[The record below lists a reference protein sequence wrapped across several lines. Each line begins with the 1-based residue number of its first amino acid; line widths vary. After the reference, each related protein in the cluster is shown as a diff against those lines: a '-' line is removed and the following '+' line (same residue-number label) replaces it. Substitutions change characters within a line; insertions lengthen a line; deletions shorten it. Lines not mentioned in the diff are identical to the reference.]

1 MSISSRFLQRTHRYI
16 LQHDMIRSGETV
28 VIGFSGGVDS
38 LALLVALYELRPQLD
53 CQLHIA
59 HLDHQL
65 RSDSASDAEFV
76 ERYVNSLKLPFTMNK
91 SDVPSLVRQRGQSI
105 EAIAR
110 TARYDFFESVSKEI
124 GATKVALGHHRSDQA
139 ETVLMNLIRGA
150 ALTGLRGILPIRDGK
165 FIRPLLD
172 FSRTEIEEFVAEQGL
187 HPCEDSTNWDTNY
200 LRNRIRLDL
209 LPLLKRDFNHNIQNT
224 LVQNSELLR
233 AESDYLEDVARKA
246 LDVCLV
252 EPATHDVV
260 ILDRLTFLR
269 HHPALRRRIL
279 RLAVCQIQGNMKE
292 LAFNHSESML
302 QLSESKSPNR
312 QLNLPN
318 NLEFLRAYNQLIIQR
333 AISEI
338 DEFEYHVAVPGDNN
352 FPALNAVMTSI
363 ISEASGGGTSNATD
377 GKFQAVF
384 DVDQIQLPLK
394 IRSRRAGDRFQPF
407 GMKGTKKVKDIL
419 IDAKIPQ
426 RMRKYVPILV
436 SGDEILWVIGHRTSD
451 KCKVSNKTRRFLRMT
466 YSSGPQR
473 VP

>member
-28 VIGFSGGVDS
+28 VIGVSGGVDS
-38 LALLVALYELRPQLD
+38 LALLAALYELRPQLD

-76 ERYVNSLKLPFTMNK
+76 KRCANSLNLPFTINK
-91 SDVPSLVRQRGQSI
+91 IDIPCLMRQRGQSI
-105 EAIAR
+105 EATAR
-110 TARYDFFESVSKEI
+110 TARYDFFASVSKEI
-124 GATKVALGHHRSDQA
+124 GATKVALGHQGNDQA

-165 FIRPLLD
+165 FIRPLLK
-172 FSRTEIEEFVAEQGL
+172 FSRSEIEEFVAEQGL
-187 HPCEDSTNWDTNY
+187 HPCEDSSNRDKNF

-209 LPLLKRDFNHNIQNT
+209 LPLLRREYNLNIQNT

-233 AESDYLEDVARKA
+233 ADSEYLEDVARSA
-246 LDVCLV
+246 LDECLV
-252 EPATHDVV
+252 EPITHDVV
-260 ILDRLTFLR
+260 ILNRLTFLR
-269 HHPALRRRIL
+269 HQPALRRRIL

-333 AISEI
+333 ATSVI
-338 DEFEYHVAVPGDNN
+338 DEFEYNVAVPGDNN
-352 FPALNAVMTSI
+352 FPALNAAMTSI
-363 ISEASGGGTSNATD
+363 IAEVSSGGTSYVTD
-377 GKFQAVF
+377 GKFRAVF
-384 DVDQIQLPLK
+384 DADQIQLPLK

-407 GMKGTKKVKDIL
+407 GMKGTKKVKDVL
-419 IDAKIPQ
+419 MDKKIPQ
-426 RMRKYVPILV
+426 RMRKCVPILV

-451 KCKVSNKTRRFLRMT
+451 KCKVSNRTRRFLHLT
-466 YSSGPQR
+466 YSPQS
-473 VP
+473 

>member
-16 LQHDMIRSGETV
+16 LQHDMIRSGEMV

-38 LALLVALYELRPQLD
+38 LALLAALYELHPQLD

-76 ERYVNSLKLPFTMNK
+76 ERCANSLNLPFTIDK
-91 SDVPSLVRQRGQSI
+91 IDIPSLIRQQGQSI
-105 EAIAR
+105 EATAR
-110 TARYDFFESVSKEI
+110 TARYDFFASVSKEI
-124 GATKVALGHHRSDQA
+124 GATKVALGHQGNDQA

-165 FIRPLLD
+165 FIRPLLN

-187 HPCEDSTNWDTNY
+187 HPCEDSSNRDRNF

-209 LPLLKRDFNHNIQNT
+209 LPLLRREYNLNIQNT

-233 AESDYLEDVARKA
+233 ADSEYLEDVARSA
-246 LDVCLV
+246 LDECLV
-252 EPATHDVV
+252 EPTTHDVV
-260 ILDRLTFLR
+260 ILNRLTFLR

-279 RLAVCQIQGNMKE
+279 RLAICQIQGDMKE

-302 QLSESKSPNR
+302 KLSESKSPNR

-318 NLEFLRAYNQLIIQR
+318 NLEFLRAYNQLIVQR
-333 AISEI
+333 AISVI
-338 DEFEYHVAVPGDNN
+338 DEFECHVAVPGDNN
-352 FPALNAVMTSI
+352 FPALNSVMTSI
-363 ISEASGGGTSNATD
+363 IAEVSSDGTSYVTD

-407 GMKGTKKVKDIL
+407 GMKGTKKVKDVL
-419 IDAKIPQ
+419 IDEKIPQ
-426 RMRKYVPILV
+426 RMRKCVPILV
-436 SGDEILWVIGHRTSD
+436 SGDEILWVVGHRTSD
-451 KCKVSNKTRRFLRMT
+451 KCKVSNRTRRFLHLT
-466 YSSGPQR
+466 YSPQS
-473 VP
+473 

>member
-1 MSISSRFLQRTHRYI
+1 
-16 LQHDMIRSGETV
+16 MIRSGETV
-28 VIGFSGGVDS
+28 VIGVSGGVDS
-38 LALLVALYELRPQLD
+38 LALLAALYELRPQLD
-53 CQLHIA
+53 CQLHVA

-76 ERYVNSLKLPFTMNK
+76 ERCANSLNLPFTIDK
-91 SDVPSLVRQRGQSI
+91 IDIPSLIRQRGQSI
-105 EAIAR
+105 EATAR
-110 TARYDFFESVSKEI
+110 TARYDFFASVSKEI
-124 GATKVALGHHRSDQA
+124 GATKVALGHQGNDQA

-165 FIRPLLD
+165 FIRPLLN

-187 HPCEDSTNWDTNY
+187 HPCEDSSNRDRNF

-209 LPLLKRDFNHNIQNT
+209 LPLLRREYNLNIQNT

-233 AESDYLEDVARKA
+233 ADSDYLEDVARSA
-246 LDVCLV
+246 LNECLV
-252 EPATHDVV
+252 KPITHDVV
-260 ILDRLTFLR
+260 ILNRLTFLR

-279 RLAVCQIQGNMKE
+279 RLAVCHIQGNMKE

-333 AISEI
+333 AISVI
-338 DEFEYHVAVPGDNN
+338 DEFEYQVLVPGDNN
-352 FPALNAVMTSI
+352 FPALNAAMTSI
-363 ISEASGGGTSNATD
+363 IAEVSSDGTSYVTD

-394 IRSRRAGDRFQPF
+394 IRSRRVGDRFQPF
-407 GMKGTKKVKDIL
+407 GMKGTKKVKDVL
-419 IDAKIPQ
+419 IDEKIPQ
-426 RMRKYVPILV
+426 RMRKCVPILV

-451 KCKVSNKTRRFLRMT
+451 KCKVSNRTRRFLHLT
-466 YSSGPQR
+466 YSPES
-473 VP
+473 